1 MRLHEYELVV
11 VMNPEIAE
19 EDVPAAMERLS
30 GAITSRGGEVMEQA
44 HWGRRRLAYAIDRHT
59 EGNYVLTML
68 RLDPQRAHDL
78 EANFRISE
86 EIVRHLLV
94 RRDES

>member
-1 MRLHEYELVV
+1 MVL
-11 VMNPEIAE
+11 NPEIAE
-19 EDVPAAMERLS
+19 EDLPAALERLT
-30 GAITSRGGEVMEQA
+30 GAITSRGGEVTEQTQ
-44 HWGRRRLAYAIDRHT
+44 WGRRRLAYAIDRHT
-59 EGNYVLTML
+59 EGNYVLTTL
-68 RLDPQRAHDL
+68 RLDPQRAHEL